1 MHTTRTRLLAA
12 TAVAAAGLALAQAG
26 GAVGRYTDATGDGG
40 GAPDI
45 TGVTVQSDGG
55 GQLLFQI
62 GVADIPPR
70 SDVTTFLVLN
80 TDANAA
86 TGDPE
91 DGSEYYFVL
100 DEEEYS
106 YWFGRWDGTDWV
118 DTPSE
123 TVRIASTRTAIT
135 ISVNRSEL
143 GDTEAFSFW
152 TRTRAGAADAGQTD
166 RAPEEGEWHYALARG
181 GPAIEGVYVTTKPGA
196 RPKAG
201 AAFTVVATGLKL
213 PQVARGLL
221 APTPETHRC
230 TATLAGKPLRGTGP
244 TACTWKLDRRSRG
257 KQLVVQLTVT
267 YQGATATFRF
277 PYRVA

>member
-1 MHTTRTRLLAA
+1 MHTRTRLLSA

-26 GAVGRYTDATGDGG
+26 GAVGRYTDATGDGA

-55 GQLLFQI
+55 GQIVFQI
-62 GVADIPPR
+62 QIADLPSPA
-70 SDVTTFLVLN
+70 DVRTFLVVN

-91 DGSEYYFVL
+91 DGSEFYFVV
-100 DEEEYS
+100 DETDNS
-106 YWFGRWDGTDWV
+106 YWFTRWDGTEWV
-118 DTPSE
+118 ETPYS
-123 TVRIASTRTAIT
+123 TVRVSSNRTSVT

-143 GDTEAFSFW
+143 GNTEAFSFW
-152 TRTRAGAADAGQTD
+152 ARTRAGASDSGQVDT
-166 RAPEEGEWHYALARG
+166 APEHGEWHYALATG

-201 AAFTVVATGLKL
+201 ATFTLVPTGLKL

-221 APTPETHRC
+221 APAPETHRC

-244 TACTWKLDRRSRG
+244 AGCRWKLDRRARG

-267 YQGATATFRF
+267 YQGTTATFRF